1 MLWDTWEMLAL
12 LFLRALL
19 RALLSALLPG
29 TGRGARE
36 TVLGTLGKATILWI
50 PPELQNLTLRF
61 GAAVWKRDTEDP
73 QRKLVLLKYVDGNY
87 TNYMQNRMR
96 FHKSNFS
103 LEILNT
109 SRQGPRQCL
118 HPSPDTNLFLLPL
131 SLSLEP
137 VSDASIH
144 VLSWALANGSCTVT
158 LNCTAARGDDVFY
171 SWNSWDTSTSG
182 LCSGSGSLLHFSY
195 PLQNTSIACTCTAN
209 NSISSQVVTFNFSEC
224 SYEQGGKFPVADSA
238 LCSLLVLGA
247 VGEFGFVSHPL
258 SHPHGVTITGPGA
271 GPPRVPPHG
280 GSCRALTRGTCDA
293 RTLCKGAA
301 SLQASLKP
309 QETFLGLYLAP
320 IWPPGG
326 FSLTVAVWR

>member
-1 MLWDTWEMLAL
+1 ELGVTPLVL
-12 LFLRALL
+12 GVLL
-19 RALLSALLPG
+19 RGGSLLSALLPG

-109 SRQGPRQCL
+109 SRQDQQFYEYIVN
-118 HPSPDTNLFLLPL
+118 TNLFLLPL

-238 LCSLLVLGA
+238 LCSLLVL
-247 VGEFGFVSHPL
+247 F
-258 SHPHGVTITGPGA
+258 
-271 GPPRVPPHG
+271 
-280 GSCRALTRGTCDA
+280 
-293 RTLCKGAA
+293 
-301 SLQASLKP
+301 
-309 QETFLGLYLAP
+309 FLGLFLTPSHIRMVSPLLVQERGHPGCLPTVGAGLLLCR
-320 IWPPGG
+320 PP
-326 FSLTVAVWR
+326 

>member
-1 MLWDTWEMLAL
+1 MNPSCPQSVDYQGGSNA
-12 LFLRALL
+12 A
-19 RALLSALLPG
+19 AGNCSSAGISLLSALLPG

-50 PPELQNLTLRF
+50 PPELQNLTL
-61 GAAVWKRDTEDP
+61 
-73 QRKLVLLKYVDGNY
+73 KLVLLKYVDGNY

-238 LCSLLVLGA
+238 LCSLLVLFLQPQRRLLQ
-247 VGEFGFVSHPL
+247 EISHCITCPGSPRPSCKRQPWNSG
-258 SHPHGVTITGPGA
+258 SHLPPWPARPPHSLRPGA
-271 GPPRVPPHG
+271 R
-280 GSCRALTRGTCDA
+280 GS
-293 RTLCKGAA
+293 
-301 SLQASLKP
+301 
-309 QETFLGLYLAP
+309 F
-320 IWPPGG
+320 
-326 FSLTVAVWR
+326 

>member
-1 MLWDTWEMLAL
+1 TPEPTSRSLC
-12 LFLRALL
+12 FLQFLQGN
-19 RALLSALLPG
+19 SAGICPPPKELG
-29 TGRGARE
+29 WGGGGRME
-36 TVLGTLGKATILWI
+36 TVLGTLGK
-50 PPELQNLTLRF
+50 
-61 GAAVWKRDTEDP
+61 
-73 QRKLVLLKYVDGNY
+73 RKLVLLKYVDGNY

-109 SRQGPRQCL
+109 N
-118 HPSPDTNLFLLPL
+118 TNLFLLPL

-238 LCSLLVLGA
+238 LCSLLVLFLKILAAHATQLWVTLGPRLVA
-247 VGEFGFVSHPL
+247 DPL
-258 SHPHGVTITGPGA
+258 PSLSPVPDSTRL
-271 GPPRVPPHG
+271 RVKHLVVV
-280 GSCRALTRGTCDA
+280 ALVV
-293 RTLCKGAA
+293 
-301 SLQASLKP
+301 
-309 QETFLGLYLAP
+309 
-320 IWPPGG
+320 
-326 FSLTVAVWR
+326 VAVVVIAALMFIRVKTTCLPIGECHEGGVLGVAGGPWVG